1 MAGGGVLDEADDDER
16 VEGVGAV
23 EQGAGGGVGR
33 AADEVAGGEG
43 GGGAAAAAAEG
54 AAGGAGGAGVGV
66 GGFVAVG
73 RGGQSWCGSGACWAG
88 ERELD
93 GLTRGSYLWR
103 WEYMREGGRVELFL
117 LCDLAVG

>member
-1 MAGGGVLDEADDDER
+1 MLDEADDDER

>member
-1 MAGGGVLDEADDDER
+1 MLDEADDDER
-16 VEGVGAV
+16 VEGIGAV

-43 GGGAAAAAAEG
+43 GGGAAAAAAAEG